1 MIIGENMANEVVAY
15 LLVTTAND
23 GTEEVLTELRSRPE
37 VSEAYVIYGDWDI
50 IARVSVPSLPE
61 LTNFVMAL
69 RKFKTIR
76 KTSTLIALGE
86 E

>member
-1 MIIGENMANEVVAY
+1 MANDVIAY
-15 LLVTTAND
+15 LLITTASE
-23 GTEEVLTELRSRPE
+23 GTEDVLTELRNRSE

-61 LTNFVMAL
+61 LTNFVMTL